1 MSAIVLDTDKNTL
14 LDQSGSGR
22 TPNQVLTKEAIPV
35 YTVTIKKNEDGI
47 GYWAKSEMDNGCCFT
62 DGDTIK
68 ETQESMYESVALYL
82 EDDYPDVTD
91 FALSF
96 VMAK

>member
-1 MSAIVLDTDKNTL
+1 MNKKAV
-14 LDQSGSGR
+14 
-22 TPNQVLTKEAIPV
+22 PV

-47 GYWAKSEMDNGCCFT
+47 GYWAESKMDNGCCFT

-82 EDDYPDVTD
+82 EDDYPDITNFSLNFIISD
-91 FALSF
+91 E
-96 VMAK
+96 